1 MYLSEYSLQDIND
14 FKYITG
20 DSVYFKRMNSKE
32 WYGPARVIEQDSQ
45 RVLVRNDSTY
55 IKLHPCRCQLTHKN
69 SNNQQELTSQE
80 NITTNQTPIY
90 VLDVLVN

>member
-32 WYGPARVIEQDSQ
+32 
-45 RVLVRNDSTY
+45 
-55 IKLHPCRCQLTHKN
+55 
-69 SNNQQELTSQE
+69 
-80 NITTNQTPIY
+80 
-90 VLDVLVN
+90 